1 MEEIFPGVYE
11 NKGKLYTLNIAPGSR
26 VYGEHL
32 LIEGGKE
39 YRSWNPYKSKM
50 AAAILK
56 GLKEMPVKR
65 NSRILYLGAANGTTV
80 SHFSDI
86 STEGIIYAVEISV
99 RAMGDLFEVC
109 RTRKNIIP
117 ILADAG
123 KPEKYALM
131 VNDVD
136 FVYQD
141 ISQKDQ
147 VGIFIKNMDRFSVN
161 KGMLMV
167 KARSIDISMH
177 PRKIFEKVK
186 KEIKNEFEIKESIYL
201 NPYSKDHMAILVG
214 R

>member
-1 MEEIFPGVYE
+1 MKEIFPGIFE
-11 NKGKLYTLNIAPGSR
+11 FQNKIYTLNSVPRSR

-32 LIEGGKE
+32 LDEEGKE

-86 STEGIIYAVEISV
+86 STDGVIYAVEISV
-99 RAMGDLFEVC
+99 RAMSDLFEVC

-167 KARSIDISMH
+167 KARSIDVSMH
-177 PRKIFEKVK
+177 PK
-186 KEIKNEFEIKESIYL
+186 KYL
-201 NPYSKDHMAILVG
+201 K